1 MVSLLFSP
9 LSIRSVHFRNRLWVS
24 PMCMYSA
31 VDGVV
36 QEWHHTHLTQ
46 FASGGAGLIIAEA
59 TAVVPEGRI
68 SPRDVGLWNDEQRDA
83 LAPIVQA
90 IHDRGAHAGIQL
102 AHAGRKASTWWP
114 WAAERGSVPDAKGGW
129 QTSAPSA
136 VAFDGF
142 DEPVA
147 LDIAGIDR
155 VVEAFAASARRAL
168 DAGFDVLEIH
178 GAHGYLLHQFLS
190 PLSNLRDDE
199 YGGSL
204 DNRARL
210 LLRVVEAVR
219 ETAGAEVPLFVRISA
234 TDHAEGG
241 FTPEEAVA
249 VGGWAAQRGADLIDV
264 SSGGLVAHQRISV
277 FPGYQVPL
285 AETVR
290 QGGRIPVSAVG
301 LITAAAQ
308 AEQVLVDG
316 AADAIFAGREW
327 LRDPHFALR
336 AAHELGAEIA
346 WPPQYERARPR

>member
-1 MVSLLFSP
+1 
-9 LSIRSVHFRNRLWVS
+9 
-24 PMCMYSA
+24 MYSA
-31 VDGVV
+31 EDGVV
-36 QEWHHTHLTQ
+36 QEWHHTHLAQ
-46 FASGGAGLIIAEA
+46 FASGGAGLIVAEA

-68 SPRDVGLWNDEQRDA
+68 SPRDVGLWNDAQRDA
-83 LAPIVQA
+83 LAPIVRA
-90 IHDRGAHAGIQL
+90 IHDRGARAGIQL

-114 WAAERGSVPDAKGGW
+114 WAPERGSVPAAEGGW
-129 QTSAPSA
+129 TTAAPSA

-142 DEPVA
+142 DAPVA
-147 LDIAGIDR
+147 LDLAGIDR
-155 VVEAFAASARRAL
+155 VVEAFAVAARRAV

-204 DNRARL
+204 ENRARL
-210 LLRVVEAVR
+210 LLRVIDAVR
-219 ETAGAEVPLFVRISA
+219 EAAGDDLPLFVRISA
-234 TDHAEGG
+234 TDHADGG
-241 FTPEEAVA
+241 FTPEEAAIVGDWA
-249 VGGWAAQRGADLIDV
+249 VQHSADLIDV

-308 AEQVLVDG
+308 AERVLADG

-336 AAHELGAEIA
+336 AAHELDADIA
-346 WPPQYERARPR
+346 WPPQYERARLR

>member
-1 MVSLLFSP
+1 MSLLFSP
-9 LSIRSVHFRNRLWVS
+9 LRIRSVDFRNRLWVS

-31 VDGVV
+31 VDGVA
-36 QEWHHTHLTQ
+36 QEWHHTHLAQ

-68 SPRDVGLWNDEQRDA
+68 SPRDLGLWDDEQRDA
-83 LAPIVQA
+83 LVPIVQA

-114 WAAERGSVPDAKGGW
+114 WAPERGSVPAADGGW
-129 QTSAPSA
+129 TTSAPSA
-136 VAFDGF
+136 IAFDGF

-147 LDIAGIDR
+147 LDLAGIDR
-155 VVEAFAASARRAL
+155 VVDAFASAARRAT
-168 DAGFDVLEIH
+168 DAGFDVLEVH

-190 PLSNLRDDE
+190 PLSNLRGDE

-204 DNRARL
+204 ENRARL
-210 LLRVVEAVR
+210 LLRVVDAVR
-219 ETAGAEVPLFVRISA
+219 EAIGADVPLFVRISA
-234 TDHAEGG
+234 TDHADGG
-241 FTPEEAVA
+241 FTPEEAA
-249 VGGWAAQRGADLIDV
+249 IVGDWAAQRGADLIDV

-308 AEQVLVDG
+308 AEQVLSEG

-327 LRDPHFALR
+327 LRGPHFALR
-336 AAHELGAEIA
+336 AAHELDAEIV
-346 WPPQYERARPR
+346 WPPQYERARLR

>member
-1 MVSLLFSP
+1 MSLLFSP
-9 LSIRSVHFRNRLWVS
+9 LRIRSVDFRNRLWVS

-31 VDGVV
+31 VDGVA
-36 QEWHHTHLTQ
+36 QEWHHTHLAQ

-59 TAVVPEGRI
+59 TAVAPEGRI
-68 SPRDVGLWNDEQRDA
+68 SPRDLGLWDDEQRDA

-114 WAAERGSVPDAKGGW
+114 WAPERGSVPAADGGW
-129 QTSAPSA
+129 RTSAPSA
-136 VAFDGF
+136 IAFDGF

-147 LDIAGIDR
+147 LDLAGIDR
-155 VVEAFAASARRAL
+155 VVDAFASAARRAT
-168 DAGFDVLEIH
+168 DAGFDVLEVH

-190 PLSNLRDDE
+190 PLSNLRGDE

-204 DNRARL
+204 ENRARL
-210 LLRVVEAVR
+210 LLRVVDAVR
-219 ETAGAEVPLFVRISA
+219 EAVGADVPLFVRISA
-234 TDHAEGG
+234 TDHADGG
-241 FTPEEAVA
+241 FTPEEAA
-249 VGGWAAQRGADLIDV
+249 IVGDWAAQRGADLIDV

-308 AEQVLVDG
+308 AEQVLSEG

-336 AAHELGAEIA
+336 AAHELDAEIV
-346 WPPQYERARPR
+346 WPPQYERARLR

>member
-1 MVSLLFSP
+1 MSILFSP
-9 LSIRSVHFRNRLWVS
+9 LTIRSLTLRNRLWVS

-31 VDGVV
+31 EDGVV

-68 SPRDVGLWNDEQRDA
+68 SPRDAGIWTDEQRDA
-83 LAPIVQA
+83 WAPIVEA
-90 IHDRGAHAGIQL
+90 IHDRGAAAGIQL

-114 WAAERGSVPDAKGGW
+114 WADEQGSVPAAQGGW
-129 QTSAPSA
+129 TTVAPSA
-136 VAFDGF
+136 IAFQGF
-142 DEPVA
+142 AEPEA
-147 LDIAGIDR
+147 LDTAGIDAL
-155 VVEAFAASARRAL
+155 VTAFADAAKRAV
-168 DAGFDVLEIH
+168 DAGFDVLELH
-178 GAHGYLLHQFLS
+178 GAHGYLLHEFLS
-190 PLSNLRDDE
+190 PLSNRRDDD

-204 DNRARL
+204 GNRARL
-210 LLRVVEAVR
+210 LLRVIDAVR
-219 ETAGAEVPLFVRISA
+219 EAAGATVPLFVRISA

-241 FTPEEAVA
+241 FTPDEAA
-249 VGGWAAQRGADLIDV
+249 QVGGWATEHGADLIDV
-264 SSGGLVAHQRISV
+264 SSGGLVAHQQISV

-285 AETVR
+285 AESVR

-301 LITAAAQ
+301 LITAAEQ

-336 AAHELGAEIA
+336 AAHELGADVA
-346 WPPQYERARPR
+346 WPPQYDRAHWR

>member
-1 MVSLLFSP
+1 
-9 LSIRSVHFRNRLWVS
+9 
-24 PMCMYSA
+24 MYSA

-36 QEWHHTHLTQ
+36 QDWHHTHLAQ
-46 FASGGAGLIIAEA
+46 FASGGAGLVIAEA

-114 WAAERGSVPDAKGGW
+114 WAPVRGSVPASEGGW
-129 QTSAPSA
+129 RTSAPSA
-136 VAFDGF
+136 LAFDGF

-147 LDIAGIDR
+147 LDLAGIDR
-155 VVEAFAASARRAL
+155 VVAAFATAARRAL

-204 DNRARL
+204 ENRARL
-210 LLRVVEAVR
+210 LLRVVDAVR
-219 ETAGAEVPLFVRISA
+219 EAAGDEVPLFVRISA

-241 FTPEEAVA
+241 FTPEEATI
-249 VGGWAAQRGADLIDV
+249 VGGWAEQRGADLIDV

-301 LITAAAQ
+301 LITASAQ
-308 AEQVLVDG
+308 AEQVLADG

-346 WPPQYERARPR
+346 WPPQYERARWR